1 MLNSFFSK
9 FTPREPKFFPLLKA
23 MVDVI
28 KAATDIMIEFIEK
41 GNHENAAEYYK
52 KIKDE
57 ELKGDALSNKIFD
70 ELNKTFITPFDREDI
85 NNLATHL
92 DDVTDYINSAAKRI
106 FLYNPKVL
114 PPSANELVQLI
125 KEGSLMLEKAVDE
138 LDVLKKNAK
147 NIKEYCYEL
156 HLIENK
162 ADDVYEHFLI
172 DLFEN
177 AKDGV
182 ELIKQ
187 KEIMYELEKATD
199 AAEHVGKIIKTIIV
213 KYA

>member
-1 MLNSFFSK
+1 MASSIFSK
-9 FTPREPKFFPLLKA
+9 LTPKEPKFFPLLTGLSQ
-23 MVDVI
+23 VI
-28 KAATDIMIEFIEK
+28 HEATDAMTEFVNNYSVET
-41 GNHENAAEYYK
+41 AEDYYK
-52 KIKDE
+52 KIKE
-57 ELKGDALSNKIFD
+57 IERKGDALSNKVFD
-70 ELNKTFITPFDREDI
+70 ELNVTFITPFDREDI
-85 NNLATHL
+85 HHLATRM

-106 FLYNPKVL
+106 YLYKPKKL
-114 PPSANELVQLI
+114 PKSAIELVNCIKESADYIEKSVNEL
-125 KEGSLMLEKAVDE
+125 S
-138 LDVLKKNAK
+138 VLKKKIK

-156 HLIENK
+156 HTIENK
-162 ADDVYEHFLI
+162 ADDVYEMFLI

-199 AAEHVGKIIKTIIV
+199 AAEYVGKIIKTIIV